1 MSTKCLQM
9 SQMLVGTPTYGTGI
23 VVPNLRGAHE
33 QRYKTCGVKLK
44 DKNMIQY
51 KEECSL
57 QQ

>member
-33 QRYKTCGVKLK
+33 QRYKTCGVKLEY
-44 DKNMIQY
+44 KNMIQY
-51 KEECSL
+51 KEE
-57 QQ
+57 Q